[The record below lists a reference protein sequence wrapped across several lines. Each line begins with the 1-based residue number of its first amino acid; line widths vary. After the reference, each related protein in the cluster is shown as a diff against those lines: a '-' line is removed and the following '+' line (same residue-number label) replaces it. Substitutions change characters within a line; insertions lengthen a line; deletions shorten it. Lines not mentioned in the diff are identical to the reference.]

1 MSNRV
6 ALPRPTAWILLVFI
20 YYLAAA
26 ASFSGFFIKWHFS
39 ETEKYSLPQMLDGT
53 AIRPFVYRQLLPMTA
68 NAIDSVIPQKAKTTF
83 LTKLAEEPPISN
95 PIQRYF
101 PSATDAA
108 NPQYALRYFL
118 VYAMSFLSMFAAMFA
133 IRAACIEVI
142 GDRVAATL
150 TPLAIAA
157 VFPLILT
164 EGGYYYD
171 MPELMFMALGT
182 WLAVKRRI
190 VPLAV
195 VTVIATLNKESY
207 LLFVLTL
214 VPFIALR
221 HSRKQTI
228 MLAGGL
234 LALAAVVNLLIKH
247 RYALNGGGA
256 VEYQLMSHIQ
266 YLINPRN
273 YLRMEMNYGIL
284 TTKGFNLVHL
294 LLVALLLRTGWRG
307 LPPVVRTHA
316 WIALVI
322 TVPLFI
328 AFCYRD
334 ELRNLSLLAMTL
346 AFLTCTTIS
355 AALQQAAARGQRQ
368 TAPLPAEQPRMPAS
382 REPVGAQKVAPR

>member
-1 MSNRV
+1 MSNRA
-6 ALPRPTAWILLVFI
+6 ALPRTTAWVLLAFI

-39 ETEKYSLPQMLDGT
+39 ETEKYSLPQMLEGT

-68 NAIDSVIPQKAKTTF
+68 NAVESVIPQKVRTTF
-83 LTKLAEEPPISN
+83 LNKLAEEPPVSN

-101 PSATDAA
+101 PGATDAA

-171 MPELMFMALGT
+171 MPELMFMALGI
-182 WLAVKRRI
+182 WLVLKRRI
-190 VPLAV
+190 VPLV
-195 VTVIATLNKESY
+195 IVTVIATLNKESY

-221 HSRKQTI
+221 YSRKQTV
-228 MLAGGL
+228 MLTGGL
-234 LALAAVVNLLIKH
+234 LAAAVVVNLLIKA
-247 RYALNGGGA
+247 RYAGNSGSPM
-256 VEYQLMSHIQ
+256 EYQLMSHIQ

-273 YLRMEMNYGIL
+273 YIRMEMNYGIL
-284 TTKGFNLVHL
+284 TTKGFNLFHL
-294 LLVALLLRTGWRG
+294 LLVALLLRAGWRG
-307 LPPVVRTHA
+307 LPPFVRTHA
-316 WIALVI
+316 WIALMI

-334 ELRNLSLLAMTL
+334 ELRNLSLLTMTL
-346 AFLTCTTIS
+346 AFVTCTTIS
-355 AALQQAAARGQRQ
+355 AALQQAAARARQ
-368 TAPLPAEQPRMPAS
+368 NTAPLPTAQSRTPIS
-382 REPVGAQKVAPR
+382 REPVAAQKVAPR